1 MSLETFGEEQIYNFE
16 RIGSFGRFYSGESF
30 PIEYIMT
37 TFSSAEL
44 FELTFAR
51 DIRPDKID
59 FELLMQRDIDEERV
73 RLEMEPYLNPN
84 SKKITPAEI
93 RSRSVFFPPLLAAI
107 VPTKGKAMEAYYS
120 DEKCDIILNN
130 NTSKEHVIREWA
142 GLFQL
147 TYFPSTSP
155 HAYRLQMT
163 VEDEQTREV
172 GVQCEPVKLEIRLAK
187 GNEYGAK
194 LVIIDGQ
201 HRLFT
206 LKQVYEKHP
215 QLLENLGVP
224 VCILFAPNATV
235 QKNREYAPYR
245 VPTVPEV
252 FRHLFVDVN
261 NTAKQVGGHFNILL
275 SDDSIGNLVCR
286 KFCDYILNNHGAEG
300 LAVIEWNTKTK
311 SDSAKITRAHSITS
325 IGIIN
330 IALDNSIRNRKLL
343 LKYILK
349 LDDVKTQLY
358 PNGEEEEEVALDYP
372 IVQWNKFSLGQKNIL
387 EAQVKKYLI
396 PCLELIFF
404 NTHEFA
410 VAFDILCNELNSIKK
425 LADSDQPDAIEARQA
440 VNQIL
445 DYMPIGKGKSFE
457 SARLVYRNFE
467 SKVKKAKDE
476 QVSPMLEYALFQRA
490 IFEAWAQMLDM
501 ARTCIPDPRE
511 VSKGFVKLLNLALAE
526 RGQFFSLEQVYM
538 QHTVFNGTQI
548 IVRQD
553 TRKILTQLLM
563 AHLANPFNA
572 KQVCSEI
579 GITGNIYKK
588 LIKKFQEKGQAAKSE
603 FPKSYEIARKKSF
616 KADYRVYLSI
626 DGTERAE
633 LVEAEDEQKCH
644 IREVKDG
651 TRTKADVSDR
661 FDVLMAKHVKSD
673 IEIAVKTLE
682 TSLFENESVILE
694 RQGEYKKSRAVKRRN
709 AKK

>member
-1 MSLETFGEEQIYNFE
+1 MSLESFGEEQIYNFE

-73 RLEMEPYLNPN
+73 RLEMEPYLNPR
-84 SKKITPAEI
+84 SEKLTLAEI

-107 VPTKGKAMEAYYS
+107 VPTKGKAMEAYYT
-120 DEKCDIILNN
+120 DEKCESTEN
-130 NTSKEHVIREWA
+130 KEHIIREWA
-142 GLFQL
+142 GLFKL
-147 TYFPSTSP
+147 TYFPSSNP
-155 HAYRLQMT
+155 HAYRLQLT
-163 VEDEQTREV
+163 GEDEQTV
-172 GVQCEPVKLEIRLAK
+172 GVQCEPVKLEIRLTK
-187 GNEYGAK
+187 SNQYSAK

-215 QLLENLGVP
+215 QLVENIGVP

-275 SDDSIGNLVCR
+275 SDDTIGSIVCR
-286 KFCDYILNNHGAEG
+286 KFCDHILNHHGPEG

-311 SDSAKITRAHSITS
+311 SESTKITRAYSITS
-325 IGIIN
+325 IGIIDL
-330 IALDNSIRNRKLL
+330 ALDNSIGNRKLL

-358 PNGEEEEEVALDYP
+358 PNGDEEEMAIDYP
-372 IVQWNKFSLGQKNIL
+372 IVKWNKFSLSQKNIL
-387 EAQVKKYLI
+387 EAQIKKYLI
-396 PCLELIFF
+396 PCIELIFF
-404 NTHEFA
+404 NTHEFNL
-410 VAFDILCNELNSIKK
+410 AFEILCNELNNIKK
-425 LADSDQPDAIEARQA
+425 LADSDQQDALDARQ
-440 VNQIL
+440 VINQIL
-445 DYMPIGKGKSFE
+445 DYMPIGEGKSFE
-457 SARLVYRNFE
+457 SARLVFRNFE

-476 QVSPMLEYALFQRA
+476 QVSPMLQYALFQRA
-490 IFEAWAQMLDM
+490 IFEAWAQILDI
-501 ARTCIPDPRE
+501 ARCCIPDPRE
-511 VSKGFVKLLNLALAE
+511 VTKGFVKLLNLALAD
-526 RGQFFSLEQVYM
+526 RGQFFVFDQLYM

-548 IVRQD
+548 LVRQE
-553 TRKILTQLLM
+553 TRKILTQLLI

-579 GITGNIYKK
+579 GIKGQNAKK
-588 LIKKFQEKGQAAKSE
+588 LIKKLQEKGEMAAGE
-603 FPKSYEIARKKSF
+603 FPKYYEMARKKTF
-616 KADYRVYLSI
+616 KANYRVYLSI
-626 DGTERAE
+626 DGKERAE
-633 LVEAEDEQKCH
+633 LAEAEDEQKRH
-644 IREVKDG
+644 LREVKEG
-651 TRTKADVSDR
+651 KRAKVDVSDR
-661 FDVLMAKHVKSD
+661 FDVLVDKHVKSD
-673 IEIAVKTLE
+673 VDIAIKALKN
-682 TSLFENESVILE
+682 SLFENDTVILE
-694 RQGEYKKSRAVKRRN
+694 KRGEYKKKYRVSTV
-709 AKK
+709 